1 MKQHEVDVRDI
12 FDEMMLEIQNNFMTK
27 TAGEA
32 EPEKVEVGVPS
43 VVYSRFLNGVSRVG
57 VK

>member
-27 TAGEA
+27 TDGES
-32 EPEKVEVGVPS
+32 EPAKVKSWGAFCLVFS
-43 VVYSRFLNGVSRVG
+43 FFKWCSSCRR
-57 VK
+57 